1 MNMACVSVSAPITCN
16 ALTIRLGIKIRILG
30 GISTFSLLYTLRL
43 YPRSMAR
50 SDSFFIRATV
60 PTNATT
66 YNQVSI
72 DLGAFVDALGKTVM
86 RIHNVSVA
94 FGSPLNTLTVPGTAD
109 EAQCAW
115 QLTTQSQAAL
125 IGAGNR
131 SAISTG
137 SLLVAG
143 DVGGAMQAISETL
156 DIAPQHWDGGYLVA
170 VESIFLGVDQVQTDL
185 VDEVT
190 IVLECT
196 VETMT
201 AAASM
206 ALALSQQ

>member
-1 MNMACVSVSAPITCN
+1 
-16 ALTIRLGIKIRILG
+16 
-30 GISTFSLLYTLRL
+30 
-43 YPRSMAR
+43 MAR

-60 PTNATT
+60 PIAAA
-66 YNQVSI
+66 YNQTSI
-72 DLGAFVDALGKTVM
+72 DLGSFVDALGKTVM
-86 RIHNVSVA
+86 RIHNASVTY
-94 FGSPLNTLTVPGTAD
+94 GSLGSVPITPTGA
-109 EAQCAW
+109 AAVASF
-115 QLTTQSQAAL
+115 QLTTQSQTAPV
-125 IGAGNR
+125 GPSNR
-131 SAISTG
+131 STISSG

-143 DVGGAMQAISETL
+143 SAGGDMTVLTESL
-156 DIAPQHWDGGYLVA
+156 DIAPQEWTGGYLVA
-170 VESIFLGVDQVQTDL
+170 VEQIFLGANLTLASL